1 MEDKKFRLITA
12 IDRINY
18 FSDNFIAYYK
28 KWFLDEEF
36 YFMVH
41 EKNYNEIENYLFSKG
56 FGPSNIEKYNIMT
69 FGEGHNVGNQNRIKT
84 DFLNQGY
91 IVVYADMDERIYHPD
106 LRNYILSKRDFEY
119 IMPQGMQVIQTK
131 DEPPLDFTKNI
142 IGQRSVCVLD
152 VIWYSKVCILGKDF
166 KWDHGRHNKPH
177 RHPVDRNVY
186 LIDVGKVCKDFMI
199 ENNKISSEIY
209 HKVMWRYKETD
220 KARIDREFYGKV
232 AMYTYPIYENI
243 KIANP
248 F

>member
-1 MEDKKFRLITA
+1 MEDRKFRLITA
-12 IDRINY
+12 IDRVNY

-41 EKNYNEIENYLFSKG
+41 EKSYSEIENYLFSKG
-56 FGPSNIEKYNIMT
+56 FGPSNIEKYNVMT

-106 LRNYILSKRDFEY
+106 LRNYILNKDFEY

-142 IGQRSVCVLD
+142 IEQRSVCVLD
-152 VIWYSKVCILGKDF
+152 VTWYSKICILKKDF

-199 ENNKISSEIY
+199 ENNKKSSEIY
-209 HKVMWRYKETD
+209 DKVMWRYKETD

-232 AMYTYPIYENI
+232 AMYPHPIYESI
-243 KIANP
+243 KTANP